1 MKKYVGTIASTG
13 SAKSCVKILHNEDDF
28 FKVKEGDIIVV
39 YESSPAWTIPLLKS
53 SGMICE
59 VGGVTSHIAIICR
72 ELSVPCITGI
82 ESITSKLHDGEIVS
96 IDCNAGEVFQI
107 E

>member
-13 SAKSCVKILHNEDDF
+13 LAKSSVKILHSEDDF
-28 FKVKEGDIIVV
+28 FKVEEGDIIVV
-39 YESSPAWTIPLLKS
+39 YDSSPAWTIPLLKS

-82 ESITSKLHDGEIVS
+82 KGITFKLHDGEIVS
-96 IDCNAGEVFQI
+96 IDGNTGEVYVI

>member
-1 MKKYVGTIASTG
+1 MKKYIGTIASTG
-13 SAKSCVKILHNEDDF
+13 LVKSRVKILHNEDDF
-28 FKVKEGDIIVV
+28 FKVEEGDIIVV
-39 YESSPAWTIPLLKS
+39 HNSSPAWTIPLMKS

-59 VGGVTSHIAIICR
+59 VGGIASHIAIICR

-82 ESITSKLHDGEIVS
+82 EGITSKLHDGETVW
-96 IDCNAGEVFQI
+96 IDCNLGEVCQF

>member
-1 MKKYVGTIASTG
+1 MLFRS
-13 SAKSCVKILHNEDDF
+13 
-28 FKVKEGDIIVV
+28 IIVV

-82 ESITSKLHDGEIVS
+82 KGILSNLYDGEIVF
-96 IDCNAGEVFQI
+96 INGNAGEVYVI